1 VDFALP
7 LKSMIEHTESVVP
20 HVKLMKSGIQ
30 LLEPVDVYPET
41 IWLEDS
47 VAFVTLE
54 LKSTIKRINAV
65 TVLKDIKEPVDKVA
79 TEYVHL
85 FVLPIKTGFKED
97 VSANQDFI

>member
-20 HVKLMKSGIQ
+20 YVKLMKSGIQ

-65 TVLKDIKEPVDKVA
+65 TVLKDIKEQVDKVA
-79 TEYVHL
+79 MEYVHL

-97 VSANQDFI
+97 VSANQDSI